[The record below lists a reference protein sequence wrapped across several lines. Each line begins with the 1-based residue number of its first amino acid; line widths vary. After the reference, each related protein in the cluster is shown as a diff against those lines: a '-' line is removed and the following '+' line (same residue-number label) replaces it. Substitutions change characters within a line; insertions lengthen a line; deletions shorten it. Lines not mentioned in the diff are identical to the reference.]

1 MEYRILGKTGLKISR
16 LGLGGIPIQKIDK
29 DGARALISEIQAFL
43 PLDKSTKG
51 ILFVTFF
58 GLAKVFQYS
67 AIAVLGVKG
76 WQKFK
81 TKLGIK
87 RQETKETETTDTYT
101 SKQQY

>member
-1 MEYRILGKTGLKISR
+1 MLERIKTFLKGLSMR
-16 LGLGGIPIQKIDK
+16 TGIILLVVCLLLY
-29 DGARALISEIQAFL
+29 AASAIQAFL

-51 ILFVTFF
+51 ILFIIFF

-76 WQKFK
+76 WQKLK
-81 TKLGIK
+81 AKLGIK
-87 RQETKETETTDTYT
+87 RQERKETETTDKDT

>member
-1 MEYRILGKTGLKISR
+1 MLEKIKTFYKGLSTRTGVILLVVCILLYLASG
-16 LGLGGIPIQKIDK
+16 
-29 DGARALISEIQAFL
+29 IQALL
-43 PLDKSTKG
+43 PLEESTKG
-51 ILFVTFF
+51 ILFITFF

>member
-1 MEYRILGKTGLKISR
+1 MLERIKSFYKGLSTRTGVILLVVCILLYLAS
-16 LGLGGIPIQKIDK
+16 G
-29 DGARALISEIQAFL
+29 IQALL
-43 PLDKSTKG
+43 PLEESTKG
-51 ILFVTFF
+51 ILFITFF